1 MSGVFDFSHF
11 TPHGFCLA
19 WDPWLIWLMAGSDM
33 LIAAAYFSIPA
44 ALLLFLQRRTD
55 LAFKP
60 VFGLFAAFIMAC
72 GATHVMGALT
82 LWLPAYRLAG
92 VLNGLTAVLSVA
104 TALTL
109 WPLIPKAL
117 ALPSPEA
124 LRQVNQRLGR
134 EMELRDEAAA
144 LLRESEARQK
154 RLYARTPA
162 ALYAT
167 DADGVLFDVSD
178 LWLELTGYTRAET
191 LGRHITQFYAPSSQ
205 AAFDDAQ
212 AMALHS
218 GLGVSRGERQLLR
231 RDGSVRDLEVVF
243 EPEYDTDGTLLRIMG
258 AATDITA
265 RKAAEAALR
274 VTEERLRQSQKME
287 AVGQLTGGI
296 AHDFNNLLTT
306 IMGSLE
312 LLQQRG
318 ALDARGQRLVGNAM
332 EGSRRAARLTS
343 QLLSFSRRQ
352 RLAAESLH
360 PADIIEGIHDLLART
375 LGDGIALEVRLP
387 AEPWLLLADRNQM
400 ESALLNL
407 VINARDAAATH
418 VHIEIANRRLDGAEA
433 EFAGPDRLPPG
444 DYVSVAVRDDGAG
457 MDEDVRAHAMEP
469 FFTTKGPGVGTGLG
483 LSQTYGFA
491 SQSGG
496 TVRIDS
502 KPGEGSCIEMLLPRA
517 QVQHTIPFEP
527 EWPPARARDGRGEH
541 ILLVEDDALLRQT
554 ITEALRDR
562 GYAVT
567 AAPDGAQALRLLEQ
581 TPGDPDF
588 ALLFTDI
595 VMPGGVTGVD
605 VAREARK
612 RRASLPVLF
621 ATGYATTAVLDA
633 WAEPLDLLPKPYS
646 PEDAA
651 ARIAAR
657 LDATAG
663 A

>member
-1 MSGVFDFSHF
+1 MFDFSRF

-19 WDPWLIWLMAGSDM
+19 WDPWLIWLMAGSDL

-44 ALLLFLQRRTD
+44 ALLIFLQRRTD

-92 VLNGLTAVLSVA
+92 ALNGLTAALSVA

-117 ALPSPEA
+117 ALPSPDSLRKVNEA
-124 LRQVNQRLGR
+124 LGR
-134 EMELRDEAAA
+134 EMQLRDEAAA
-144 LLRESEARQK
+144 LLRESEARHK
-154 RLYARTPA
+154 HLYARTPA

-167 DADGVLFDVSD
+167 DADGVLLDVSD
-178 LWLELTGYTRAET
+178 LWLEMTGYTRAET
-191 LGRHITQFYAPSSQ
+191 LGHHITQFYAPSSH
-205 AAFDDAQ
+205 AAVDAQ
-212 AMALHS
+212 VMALHRR
-218 GLGVSRGERQLLR
+218 LPVSRGERQLLR
-231 RDGSVRDLEVVF
+231 RDGSVRNLEVVF
-243 EPEYDTDGTLLRIMG
+243 EPEYDADGTLLRIMG
-258 AATDITA
+258 AATDVTA

-312 LLQQRG
+312 LLLQRG
-318 ALDARGQRLVGNAM
+318 ALDARGERLVGNAM

-360 PADIIEGIHDLLART
+360 PAEIIEGIHDLLART
-375 LGDGIALEVRLP
+375 LGDGITLDVRLP
-387 AEPWLLLADRNQM
+387 PEPWRLLADRNQM
-400 ESALLNL
+400 EAALLNL
-407 VINARDAAATH
+407 VINARDAEATH
-418 VHIEIANRRLDGAEA
+418 VQIEIANCRLDGAEA

-444 DYVSVAVRDDGAG
+444 DYVSVAVRDDGNG
-457 MDEDVRAHAMEP
+457 MDESIRAHAMEP
-469 FFTTKGPGVGTGLG
+469 FFTTKGPGAGTGLG

-496 TVRIDS
+496 TVRIES
-502 KPGEGSCIEMLLPRA
+502 KPGEGSCIVMVLPRA
-517 QVQHTIPFEP
+517 LVPHATPFEP

-562 GYAVT
+562 GYEVT

-605 VAREARK
+605 VALEARK

-633 WAEPLDLLPKPYS
+633 WVEPLDLLSKPYS

>member
-1 MSGVFDFSHF
+1 MFDFSRF

-92 VLNGLTAVLSVA
+92 ALNGLTAVLSVA
-104 TALTL
+104 TAITL

-124 LRQVNQRLGR
+124 LRMAIEALGR
-134 EMELRDEAAA
+134 EMQLRDEAAA
-144 LLRESEARQK
+144 LLRESEARHK
-154 RLYARTPA
+154 HLYARTPA

-191 LGRHITQFYAPSSQ
+191 LGRHITQFYAPASH
-205 AAFDDAQ
+205 AAFEAQ
-212 AMALHS
+212 AMAVRNRLP
-218 GLGVSRGERQLLR
+218 VSRGERQLLR

-243 EPEYDTDGTLLRIMG
+243 EPEYDADGTLQRIMG
-258 AATDITA
+258 SATDVTA

-274 VTEERLRQSQKME
+274 LTEERLRQSQKME

-318 ALDARGQRLVGNAM
+318 TLDARGERLVGNAM

-360 PADIIEGIHDLLART
+360 PTDIIDGIHDLLART
-375 LGDGIALEVRLP
+375 LGDGITLDVHLP
-387 AEPWLLLADRNQM
+387 EEPWQLLADRNQM
-400 ESALLNL
+400 EAALLNL
-407 VINARDAAATH
+407 VINARDAAARQ
-418 VHIEIANRRLDGAEA
+418 VRIKIANRSLEAAEA
-433 EFAGPDRLPPG
+433 AFAGPDRLPPG
-444 DYVSVAVRDDGAG
+444 DYVSVCVCDDGAG
-457 MDEDVRAHAMEP
+457 MDESVRAHALEP

-496 TVRIDS
+496 TVHIES
-502 KPGEGSCIEMLLPRA
+502 APGKGSSVEMLLPRA
-517 QVQHTIPFEP
+517 PVQHVPVFEP
-527 EWPPARARDGRGEH
+527 ALSLARARDGRGEH

-567 AAPDGAQALRLLEQ
+567 AAPDGAQALMLLEQ
-581 TPGDPDF
+581 APGNPDF

-605 VAREARK
+605 VAIEARK
-612 RRASLPVLF
+612 RRATLPVLF

-633 WAEPLDLLPKPYS
+633 WVGPLDLLPKPYS